1 MLDEAGFPDC
11 KICVSNS
18 LDEYLIRDMLLQ
30 GAPVDSFGVGERMIT
45 SSSNP
50 VFGGVYKLAGVED
63 KNGNIIPKIKI
74 SENVAKITTP
84 CFKEIWRLYDRD
96 SGKAIAD
103 VITMHNEVI
112 DDTQTYTIF
121 DPEHIWKRKTV
132 ENFRAVRLREQL
144 FRHGENV
151 SVPRTLPQ
159 LQQYCKEQVATLW
172 EEVTRFENPHH
183 YYVDLS
189 QNLWEVKNR
198 LLQEN
203 TR

>member
-1 MLDEAGFPDC
+1 
-11 KICVSNS
+11 
-18 LDEYLIRDMLLQ
+18 
-30 GAPVDSFGVGERMIT
+30 
-45 SSSNP
+45 
-50 VFGGVYKLAGVED
+50 
-63 KNGNIIPKIKI
+63 
-74 SENVAKITTP
+74 
-84 CFKEIWRLYDRD
+84 
-96 SGKAIAD
+96 
-103 VITMHNEVI
+103 MHNEVI
-112 DDTQTYTIF
+112 DDTQPYTIF